1 MTDGWSAEPCLNGHP
16 GYAKIAAASNIPP
29 HIHRWT
35 IGNRRRAPLLTSKKV
50 YASAI
55 NANASPMPIIHSF
68 QPTRYETTHEYPV
81 HFQRLRPFPRHW
93 LCHHILIYLV
103 KLGLHHDFYA
113 VCVLRA

>member
-1 MTDGWSAEPCLNGHP
+1 MTDGWSAEAILNGHP
-16 GYAKIAAASNIPP
+16 GYAKIAAVSNIPP
-29 HIHRWT
+29 AFHRWT
-35 IGNRRRAPLLTSKKV
+35 IGNRRRAPLLTSKKS

-68 QPTRYETTHEYPV
+68 PATRYETTHEYPV
-81 HFQRLRPFPRHW
+81 HFQRLRPVSRHW

-103 KLGLHHDFYA
+103 KLGLPPDFYA